1 MKGPSFPAILALLA
15 LIFLMILSSLSA
27 QTISWEKYFYGNG
40 LDSGYGVAVDS
51 DYVVVVGKYLNYTG
65 YTKAFVAKLS
75 KTDGSL
81 LWIKAL
87 KIHDNDRAYDA
98 AVDGQGNIYIVGQT
112 KDLVVGRTQ
121 YYGFVAKFDSDGNL
135 KWSKFWSGAPNS
147 TGRGIA
153 VDSSGYV
160 YVTGEIN
167 ITSYDCLIMKLD
179 PTNGDVIWSK
189 RIGTADRDEYGYDI
203 AIDSND
209 NIYVAGKNT
218 SAYSAFLLKLDTG
231 GNMIWGEI
239 WKVSS
244 LNTRSEG
251 VTVDPFGNVYIA
263 GAVSYYP
270 YNVSIAKFDENGNL
284 QWAKTWDSG
293 GSDYV
298 RSVAVDS
305 QRVYL
310 AGYTVDPNMGDH
322 AVLIVAFD
330 HVGNL
335 AWDVVWNGTEFEEAY
350 AVASG
355 SLYITGLTRSLSLTV
370 TDISGTIT
378 DVTDQPVK
386 ILGAPVAISISLT
399 SLGEEYT
406 PTPEEGRSA
415 AQDYDIFVLAL
426 ATPSPAPVGGEIISP
441 YCQRSWEQITSIMAV
456 ISLISILIITIIIR
470 KHYVRR

>member
-1 MKGPSFPAILALLA
+1 MRRLFLPAVLTLLA
-15 LIFLMILSSLSA
+15 LISLMILPSPSA

-40 LDSGYGVAVDS
+40 VDSGYGVAVNS
-51 DYVVVVGKYLNYTG
+51 DYIVVVGKYLNYTG
-65 YTKAFVAKLS
+65 YAKAFVAKLS
-75 KTDGSL
+75 KADGSL

-87 KIHDNDRAYDA
+87 KIHDNDEAYDVT
-98 AVDGQGNIYIVGQT
+98 VDGQGNIYVVGQT
-112 KDLVVGRTQ
+112 QDTGTSQ
-121 YYGFVAKFDSDGNL
+121 YYGFVAKFDLDGNL
-135 KWSKFWSGAPNS
+135 QWSRIWDETMNS
-147 TGRGIA
+147 TGWGVA
-153 VDSSGYV
+153 VDSNGYV
-160 YVTGEIN
+160 YVTGEID
-167 ITSYDCLIMKLD
+167 IGTSYDCLIMKLS
-179 PTNGDVIWSK
+179 PTDGSLVWSK

-239 WKVSS
+239 WKVGS

-263 GAVSYYP
+263 GAVGYYP
-270 YNVSIAKFDENGNL
+270 YKVSIAKFDENGNL

-310 AGYTVDPNMGDH
+310 AGYTLDPSTGDY
-322 AVLIVAFD
+322 AVLVVAFD

-386 ILGAPVAISISLT
+386 ILGGPVAISISLT

-441 YCQRSWEQITSIMAV
+441 YSQRGWEQITSIMAV